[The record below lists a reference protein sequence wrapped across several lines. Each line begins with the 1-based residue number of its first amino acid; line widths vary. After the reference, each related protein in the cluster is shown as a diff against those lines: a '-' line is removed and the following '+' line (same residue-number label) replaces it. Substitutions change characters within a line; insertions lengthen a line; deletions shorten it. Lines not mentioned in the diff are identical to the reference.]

1 MMQPSNTP
9 PDGDFA
15 AYVERLTAGKA
26 APGAQKNQLAPTK
39 EGGPADAS
47 FAASSAQPAA
57 KAGLETL
64 TQIPFLRHVKWV
76 VALWIAT
83 QALARFV
90 PGTGFLFIPVLVLYT
105 AWVVFSVRRKPP
117 GAFLQELRG
126 LARRAAEEVRKA
138 QINKSKNKS

>member
-26 APGAQKNQLAPTK
+26 APGAQGNPLAPK
-39 EGGPADAS
+39 EGAPAEAS
-47 FAASSAQPAA
+47 FSASPTQPAV
-57 KAGLETL
+57 KAGLEAL

-90 PGTGFLFIPVLVLYT
+90 PGTGFLFIPVLVLYA
-105 AWVVFSVRRKPP
+105 AWVVFSISRKPP
-117 GAFLQELRG
+117 GAFLRELSG
-126 LARRAAEEVRKA
+126 LARRASEEARKA
-138 QINKSKNKS
+138 RINKSKNKS